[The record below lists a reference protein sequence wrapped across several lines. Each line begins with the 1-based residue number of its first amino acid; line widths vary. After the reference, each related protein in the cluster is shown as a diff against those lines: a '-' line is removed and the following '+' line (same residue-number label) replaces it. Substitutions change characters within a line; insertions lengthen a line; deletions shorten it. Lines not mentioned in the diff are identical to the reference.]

1 MPPLW
6 ISKYLPSRETIRR
19 QSSLA
24 PVRNLLL
31 EPELWHFHRR
41 SVSGAVFIGLFCA
54 FLPLP
59 AQMLIA
65 ALLAVLARCNLP
77 LAIGLVWLSNP
88 LTFGPIF
95 FFTYKLGAWL
105 LDLEVAKTEWEL
117 SWQWLWQ
124 RLAAIWQP
132 LLLGSLLCGWVSG
145 ITGAVLTRV
154 IWRLVVV
161 RRWRRRYRKA
171 LEGSP
176 PNGGVERSGQ

>member
-1 MPPLW
+1 M
-6 ISKYLPSRETIRR
+6 
-19 QSSLA
+19 
-24 PVRNLLL
+24 RNLLL

-54 FLPLP
+54 VLPLP

-105 LDLEVAKTEWEL
+105 LDLDVAKTEWEL

-176 PNGGVERSGQ
+176 PNGGVERCGQ